1 MFRLWSEQSPPKE
14 TVMKA
19 FKLFSPVAAAFTLIA
34 SLSVPAQAAD
44 SVMRV
49 GTDATFP
56 PMEFVQDGKRTG
68 FDVELIEAIGKQL
81 DKKVEWVDIG
91 FKGLIPGLISNRFDV
106 AASAIYMTEERQKVV
121 NFTDSYYR
129 GGLAVLVLKD
139 DTSINTPADLVAG
152 KKVSAQVGTK
162 SIEFLKNNYP
172 AVNVVEVEK
181 NQAMFDLLAI
191 GRVNAAVTG
200 RPAAVE
206 YAKRQPKV
214 RVLDEGLTTELYGFA
229 IRKSDTELQQQMNEA
244 LQALRNNG
252 EYAALTQKWF
262 GTTKE

>member
-1 MFRLWSEQSPPKE
+1 
-14 TVMKA
+14 MKA
-19 FKLFSPVAAAFTLIA
+19 MKLFGPLAAAFALTTL
-34 SLSVPAQAAD
+34 LSTSAQAAD
-44 SVMRV
+44 DVIRV

-68 FDVELIEAIGKQL
+68 FDIELIEAIGKQMN
-81 DKKVEWVDIG
+81 KKVEWVDIG
-91 FKGLIPGLISNRFDV
+91 FKGLIPGLIANRFDV
-106 AASAIYMTEERQKVV
+106 AASAIYMTDERSKVV

-129 GGLAVLVLKD
+129 GGLAVLALKD
-139 DTSINTPADLVAG
+139 DSSINVPADLVAG

-172 AVNVVEVEK
+172 AVEVVEVEK
-181 NQAMFDLLAI
+181 NQAMFDLLTI

-206 YAKRQPKV
+206 YAKAQPKV
-214 RVLDEGLTTELYGFA
+214 RVLDQGLTTELYGFA
-229 IRKSDTELQQQMNEA
+229 VRKNDSELQQQMNAA
-244 LQALRNNG
+244 LKTLRGNG

-262 GTTKE
+262 GTTVE

>member
-1 MFRLWSEQSPPKE
+1 
-14 TVMKA
+14 MKA
-19 FKLFSPVAAAFTLIA
+19 SKLFSPIAAVFTLL
-34 SLSVPAQAAD
+34 SLFCLPTQAAD
-44 SVMRV
+44 EVMRV

-56 PMEFVQDGKRTG
+56 PMEFIKDGQRTG
-68 FDVELIEAIGKQL
+68 FDVDLIEALGKQMG
-81 DKKVEWVDIG
+81 KKVEWVDIG

-106 AASAIYMTEERQKVV
+106 AASAIYMTDERRQVV
-121 NFTDSYYR
+121 NFTDTYYR

-139 DTSINTPADLVAG
+139 DTTINSPKDLVAG
-152 KKVSAQVGTK
+152 KKVTAQVGTK

-172 AVNVVEVEK
+172 AVQVVEVEK
-181 NQAMFDLLAI
+181 NQAMFDLLTI

-206 YAKRQPKV
+206 YAKSEPRV

-229 IRKSDTELQQQMNEA
+229 IRKNDTELAKQMNQA
-244 LQALRNNG
+244 LQTLRSNG

-262 GTTKE
+262 GTTEE

>member
-1 MFRLWSEQSPPKE
+1 
-14 TVMKA
+14 MKA
-19 FKLFSPVAAAFTLIA
+19 FKLFTPMAAAFALMA
-34 SLSVPAQAAD
+34 SFCTFAQAAD
-44 SVMRV
+44 EVMRV

-81 DKKVEWVDIG
+81 NKKVEWVDIG
-91 FKGLIPGLISNRFDV
+91 FKGLIPGLIANRFEV
-106 AASAIYMTEERQKVV
+106 AASAIYMTEKRQKVV
-121 NFTDSYYR
+121 NFTDAYYR
-129 GGLAVLVLKD
+129 GGLAVLVRTD
-139 DTSINTPADLVAG
+139 DTRINAPADLGAG

-172 AVNVVEVEK
+172 AVQVVEVEK

-191 GRVNAAVTG
+191 GRVEAAVTG

-206 YAKRQPKV
+206 FAKSQPKV

-229 IRKSDTELQQQMNEA
+229 IRKSDTELQQQMNKA
-244 LQALRNNG
+244 LQTLRGNG

-262 GTTKE
+262 GTTQE

>member
-1 MFRLWSEQSPPKE
+1 
-14 TVMKA
+14 MKA
-19 FKLFSPVAAAFTLIA
+19 LKLFSPLVAAFALVTLICA
-34 SLSVPAQAAD
+34 PVQAAD
-44 SVMRV
+44 DVIRV

-56 PMEFVQDGKRTG
+56 PMEFVKDDKRTG

-81 DKKVEWVDIG
+81 GKKVEWVDIG
-91 FKGLIPGLISNRFDV
+91 FKGLIPGLIANRFDV
-106 AASAIYMTEERQKVV
+106 AASAIYMTEERRKVV

-139 DTSINTPADLVAG
+139 DTSIKVPADLVAG

-162 SIEFLKNNYP
+162 SIEFLKTNYP
-172 AVNVVEVEK
+172 AVEVVEVEK
-181 NQAMFDLLAI
+181 NQAMFDLLTI

-206 YAKRQPKV
+206 FAKSQPKV
-214 RVLDEGLTTELYGFA
+214 RVLDQGLTTELYGFA
-229 IRKSDTELQQQMNEA
+229 VRKDEGELQKQMNQA
-244 LQALRNNG
+244 LQTLRSNG

-262 GTTKE
+262 GTTVE

>member
-1 MFRLWSEQSPPKE
+1 
-14 TVMKA
+14 MKA
-19 FKLFSPVAAAFTLIA
+19 LKLFTPLAAALTLMA
-34 SLSVPAQAAD
+34 SLCTSAQATD
-44 SVMRV
+44 DVMRV

-68 FDVELIEAIGKQL
+68 FDIELIEAIGKQL
-81 DKKVEWVDIG
+81 NKKVEWVDIG

-129 GGLAVLVLKD
+129 GGLAVLVLKED
-139 DTSINTPADLVAG
+139 ASIDKPADLVAG
-152 KKVSAQVGTK
+152 KKISAQVGTK
-162 SIEFLKNNYP
+162 SIDFLKTNYP
-172 AVNVVEVEK
+172 AVTVVEVEK

-229 IRKSDTELQQQMNEA
+229 IRKNDTELQQQMNQA
-244 LQALRNNG
+244 LQTLRSNG